1 MIITLVG
8 KDPQVEKD
16 RVVYDYSIRE
26 FVTIKLVERM
36 IDHLDIEST
45 SIHKNS
51 EEAKKQIE
59 RKSKR
64 IIMLY
69 IYFSASLNCIL

>member
-36 IDHLDIEST
+36 IDHLDVEST

-51 EEAKKQIE
+51 DEAKKQME
-59 RKSKR
+59 QKGKS
-64 IIMLY
+64 I
-69 IYFSASLNCIL
+69 NCLD

>member
-8 KDPQVEKD
+8 KDPQIEKD

-36 IDHLDIEST
+36 IDHLDVEST

-51 EEAKKQIE
+51 DEAKKQIE
-59 RKSKR
+59 KKGKST
-64 IIMLY
+64 IMLY
-69 IYFSASLNCIL
+69 IYASNT